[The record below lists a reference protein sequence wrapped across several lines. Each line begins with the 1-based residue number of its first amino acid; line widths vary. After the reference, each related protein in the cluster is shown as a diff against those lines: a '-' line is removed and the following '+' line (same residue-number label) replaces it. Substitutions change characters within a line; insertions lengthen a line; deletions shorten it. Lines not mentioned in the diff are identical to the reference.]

1 MAGSGFGKR
10 FPRREARAAKLLAAN
25 VRRLRKAKAW
35 TQDDL
40 AAALKIEQQAVSLIE
55 NSRSN
60 PTILVLD
67 ALAKALD
74 ADLADLFDAK
84 IRIGRSG
91 RNEDSQRRPRRP
103 RTKP

>member
-1 MAGSGFGKR
+1 MAGSGFDKR
-10 FPRREARAAKLLAAN
+10 FARAAKLLAAN
-25 VRRLRKAKAW
+25 VRRLRKAKGL

-40 AAALKIEQQAVSLIE
+40 AALKIEQQAVSLIE

-60 PTILVLD
+60 PTVLVLA

-84 IRIGRSG
+84 TRIGRSG
-91 RNEDSQRRPRRP
+91 RNEDSPRRPRRP